1 MISLKD
7 PKMFGA
13 WVNYKHTYAPSCNYF
28 VRTNPNVAFLQMCII
43 WLMDKHKFIAL
54 AGSQEKLAELLEI
67 SQAAVSQ
74 WKFVPKARIWQLKLL
89 KPEWFD
95 K

>member
-1 MISLKD
+1 M
-7 PKMFGA
+7 
-13 WVNYKHTYAPSCNYF
+13 
-28 VRTNPNVAFLQMCII
+28 
-43 WLMDKHKFIAL
+43 WLMNKEKFIAL

-74 WKFVPKARIWQLKLL
+74 WKAVPIARIWQLKLL

-95 K
+95 KG